1 MKRIFAHIGFSMAVV
16 LIFLNVF
23 PNMAGYFTGFIIV
36 MLVLSLIIK
45 KYRLALAVPIS
56 LGSALLACILFIS
69 FTSTAD
75 YIVKSLDGK
84 TLVCNAYI
92 TDLPEK
98 SNDKYVYKAKVSN
111 IEFDGAPKNIDVKLK
126 SDKIIDAEA
135 YDKILCRV
143 KFKST
148 GTNALD
154 SYGYY
159 SKNIYV
165 TANVEEYTKTG
176 KSVFNLNKYII
187 DLRKD
192 IKNFFAVNMGN
203 DRGALSCALLI
214 GDVSE
219 MSERAYSY
227 FRSSGVTHLMAVSGL
242 NTSIL
247 GGMLYVFLKR
257 LRVNEKLN
265 VSVVLLALVSYCALS
280 GFTKSVIRSS
290 IMLGVMLV
298 AGVAKKQA
306 DALNSL
312 GFSVFIICLNPF
324 AAVDISALLSCSA
337 TLALLTVVKQAT
349 SYLPENLT
357 YKNNRKII
365 LFKIFIIT
373 AESVIVTV
381 GVTLFTLP
389 IMLLFFQTVSLS
401 SILAN
406 IVLVPLANITMV
418 LSLLAFLL
426 NFIPVVS
433 DILIFITDLSGKA
446 IIEITEVFAGVKF
459 STVSISDTVFY
470 IAVGTILLL
479 FAFAFFF
486 KNKYSL
492 KIAAIISSLILVIS
506 SLSVFV
512 MNDRSIY
519 VRVSPSSYGSSSV
532 VICNDDEYAVIGTG
546 KSTYYDITD
555 VASGKNKRVVL
566 WIIPSYNKNECENA
580 EKISRQCQVQNIV
593 VPYENDAISMNL
605 KCENI
610 IINKNIGVD
619 LWHGVNV
626 KYKHNSNN
634 DWKVIIEIYGK
645 RIVFDNSKENCVSSC
660 ELFVS
665 NNGKTTCENANCIVK
680 KSPNKDELSIENGY
694 MFAFSQNRQT
704 IYRKDFEWER

>member
-135 YDKILCRV
+135 YEKILCRV

-219 MSERAYSY
+219 MSERVYSY

-247 GGMLYVFLKR
+247 GGMLYLFLKR
-257 LRVNEKLN
+257 LRVNEKIN

-349 SYLPENLT
+349 AYLPENLT
-357 YKNNRKII
+357 YKNDRKII

-381 GVTLFTLP
+381 GVTLFTFRL
-389 IMLLFFQTVSLS
+389 QT
-401 SILAN
+401 
-406 IVLVPLANITMV
+406 
-418 LSLLAFLL
+418 
-426 NFIPVVS
+426 
-433 DILIFITDLSGKA
+433 
-446 IIEITEVFAGVKF
+446 
-459 STVSISDTVFY
+459 
-470 IAVGTILLL
+470 
-479 FAFAFFF
+479 
-486 KNKYSL
+486 
-492 KIAAIISSLILVIS
+492 
-506 SLSVFV
+506 
-512 MNDRSIY
+512 
-519 VRVSPSSYGSSSV
+519 
-532 VICNDDEYAVIGTG
+532 
-546 KSTYYDITD
+546 
-555 VASGKNKRVVL
+555 
-566 WIIPSYNKNECENA
+566 
-580 EKISRQCQVQNIV
+580 
-593 VPYENDAISMNL
+593 
-605 KCENI
+605 
-610 IINKNIGVD
+610 
-619 LWHGVNV
+619 
-626 KYKHNSNN
+626 
-634 DWKVIIEIYGK
+634 
-645 RIVFDNSKENCVSSC
+645 
-660 ELFVS
+660 
-665 NNGKTTCENANCIVK
+665 
-680 KSPNKDELSIENGY
+680 
-694 MFAFSQNRQT
+694 
-704 IYRKDFEWER
+704 